1 MPGPC
6 AIPSAHRQSPRHPD
20 ALMTPHPGV
29 CISQQPPGASIAGTC
44 GCGHPL
50 SGQRLCSTAEER
62 KPKVGGALLGLQTE
76 RGPNPVSN
84 PRHSPPRPWPVC
96 EPLCS
101 CLPPRPRYFSTELL
115 RFPNSSPLRCQVV
128 SKFPLSP
135 QTGGNE
141 TTEIHVPI
149 VLEVKV

>member
-101 CLPPRPRYFSTELL
+101 CLPPAPGTFLQSSSDFPTLHPYGARWYLSFLCHHKLGGMRP
-115 RFPNSSPLRCQVV
+115 Q
-128 SKFPLSP
+128 KFMCP
-135 QTGGNE
+135 
-141 TTEIHVPI
+141 
-149 VLEVKV
+149 